1 MDSSKVRVHANP
13 APLSAS
19 SLGSSSLQGFDTFDT
34 STITRRSGS
43 ARDAIFSLSGVGT
56 NLRAGKMLSRELS
69 SQLHERTPKEQEQGP
84 PSIGF
89 LKPMG
94 VDEPI
99 TRNSDKKTFTK
110 SKMLKPPVPNVID
123 GARKKKRDRNPK
135 EQTDEETTKKRRIKR
150 SVLSRP
156 PDEE

>member
-13 APLSAS
+13 APLSLS
-19 SLGSSSLQGFDTFDT
+19 SLGNSSLQGFETSDT

-56 NLRAGKMLSRELS
+56 DLRAGKKLSRELL
-69 SQLHERTPKEQEQGP
+69 SQLNERTPKEQEQGP

-89 LKPMG
+89 LKPIG
-94 VDEPI
+94 VDEPT
-99 TRNSDKKTFTK
+99 TRNPDTKTFTK
-110 SKMLKPPVPNVID
+110 SKMLKLPVPNVID
-123 GARKKKRDRNPK
+123 GARRKKRDRNPK
-135 EQTDEETTKKRRIKR
+135 EQADEETIKKRRIKP

-156 PDEE
+156 ADKE